1 MSTNDAF
8 DLAFSITMRNEG
20 AYSNITGDAGGETY
34 MGISR
39 VFNPSWSGWLVVDDW
54 TAGYI
59 NTAARDAALLDEV
72 KEFYRVNYWD
82 RFRGFDV
89 AAVSTAVSTE
99 MFDTAVNL
107 GVRRAVEFLQT
118 ALNMQNQYGKTYPDI
133 AVDGKLGQQTL
144 NTLRR
149 YLATEP
155 GSRKDNEL
163 ILLNCMNGEQY
174 IYYKKNSQHE
184 RFRGWF
190 KRV

>member
-39 VFNPSWSGWLVVDDW
+39 VFNPSWSGWFLIDDW
-54 TAGYI
+54 KAGVI
-59 NTAARDAALLDEV
+59 TTEARDASLEDKV
-72 KEFYRVNYWD
+72 KDFYRVQFWD
-82 RFRGFDV
+82 RVRGDAV
-89 AAVSTAVSTE
+89 AQVSALVALE
-99 MFDTAVNL
+99 LFDTAVNL
-107 GVRRAVEFLQT
+107 GVHRAVEFLQT
-118 ALNMQNQYGKTYPDI
+118 ALNMQNQFGKTYPDI